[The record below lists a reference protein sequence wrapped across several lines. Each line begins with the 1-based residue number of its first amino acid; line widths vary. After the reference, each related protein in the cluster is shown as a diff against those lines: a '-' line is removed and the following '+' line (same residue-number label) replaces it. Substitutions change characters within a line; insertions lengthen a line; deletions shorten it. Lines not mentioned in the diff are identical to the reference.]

1 MIQMKWAASCTA
13 GTSGRTR
20 PWATARCRKGK
31 EPERGMG
38 RMAAGKSPC
47 RLCCLDYIALLELR
61 FYYFQTNGLGVGVGC
76 RTNGMVA
83 GRGFRLKSKPK
94 ASHMV
99 SIKSKE
105 LCGVSTCCWA
115 RPGPGPGCRGGSP
128 ASSPATAAA
137 IAHTASTFPFIAGRK
152 YSFDLKIEF

>member
-1 MIQMKWAASCTA
+1 M
-13 GTSGRTR
+13 
-20 PWATARCRKGK
+20 
-31 EPERGMG
+31 
-38 RMAAGKSPC
+38 
-47 RLCCLDYIALLELR
+47 
-61 FYYFQTNGLGVGVGC
+61 C

-128 ASSPATAAA
+128 ASSPVTAAA
-137 IAHTASTFPFIAGRK
+137 IAHTVTTFPFIAGK
-152 YSFDLKIEF
+152 LVDEIFI

>member
-1 MIQMKWAASCTA
+1 M
-13 GTSGRTR
+13 
-20 PWATARCRKGK
+20 
-31 EPERGMG
+31 
-38 RMAAGKSPC
+38 
-47 RLCCLDYIALLELR
+47 
-61 FYYFQTNGLGVGVGC
+61 C

-105 LCGVSTCCWA
+105 LCGVSACCRA
-115 RPGPGPGCRGGSP
+115 RPGPGPGCRCRGWSP